1 MCHTYEKKVWM
12 KTRAFLISM
21 VVMLAVTGISSSAW
35 SYSGIVSVDT
45 IQAEAGD
52 HVAIPIRLSNNDE
65 SISALSVPLH
75 IGSPYATIDSV
86 SFVGSLLPDDFVPW
100 VDPPD
105 DPNDSVFITLIGTW
119 TSPTPTITVSEGII
133 AIMYMTVSP
142 SAPDGYIPIDSFFT
156 TVDTYPGPDGEP
168 VEVPRIRQV
177 LASDAT
183 GMIVY
188 LPDFV
193 EGGIIVMSPTAV
205 DDDSKDNNLPSSFSL
220 AQNYPNPF
228 NPVTTIEYSIP
239 QGSHVKL
246 EVFNIL
252 GQSVVTLV
260 DGHQSPGT
268 YTVDFDAFNQPSGI
282 YFYRLTHSEGAE
294 TRKMTLVK

>member
-1 MCHTYEKKVWM
+1 
-12 KTRAFLISM
+12 
-21 VVMLAVTGISSSAW
+21 
-35 SYSGIVSVDT
+35 
-45 IQAEAGD
+45 
-52 HVAIPIRLSNNDE
+52 
-65 SISALSVPLH
+65 
-75 IGSPYATIDSV
+75 
-86 SFVGSLLPDDFVPW
+86 
-100 VDPPD
+100 
-105 DPNDSVFITLIGTW
+105 
-119 TSPTPTITVSEGII
+119 
-133 AIMYMTVSP
+133 
-142 SAPDGYIPIDSFFT
+142 
-156 TVDTYPGPDGEP
+156 
-168 VEVPRIRQV
+168 
-177 LASDAT
+177 
-183 GMIVY
+183 
-188 LPDFV
+188 
-193 EGGIIVMSPTAV
+193 MSPTAV